1 MKWNNFVM
9 IYSSSEM
16 WINMGCFV
24 FAVIQHFNIW
34 NKNDFNI
41 SAIHLINF
49 AVLRCC
55 VKQFSLWQE
64 VLSSL
69 NSYRASQLL
78 WSIIIAL

>member
-1 MKWNNFVM
+1 M

-55 VKQFSLWQE
+55 VKQFSL
-64 VLSSL
+64 
-69 NSYRASQLL
+69 
-78 WSIIIAL
+78 

>member
-1 MKWNNFVM
+1 M

-34 NKNDFNI
+34 NKNDFNM
-41 SAIHLINF
+41 INF

-55 VKQFSLWQE
+55 VKQFSL
-64 VLSSL
+64 
-69 NSYRASQLL
+69 
-78 WSIIIAL
+78 